1 MNKDEKMI
9 IEAYL
14 NSKKVINEDHKEA
27 MASWP
32 ALKMTVGD
40 LLDKL
45 ETDQSNQE
53 LYQKIEEYLK
63 STQGDLQPT
72 RPGGDVLTTGS
83 GNMPPP
89 PSNPQTYPA

>member
-14 NSKKVINEDHKEA
+14 NSKKAINEDHKEA
-27 MASWP
+27 MANWP
-32 ALKMTVGD
+32 VLKMTVGD

-45 ETDQSNQE
+45 ENDQSNQE

-72 RPGGDVLTTGS
+72 RPGSDVLTTSNGS
-83 GNMPPP
+83 MPPP
-89 PSNPQTYPA
+89 PSAPLTIP